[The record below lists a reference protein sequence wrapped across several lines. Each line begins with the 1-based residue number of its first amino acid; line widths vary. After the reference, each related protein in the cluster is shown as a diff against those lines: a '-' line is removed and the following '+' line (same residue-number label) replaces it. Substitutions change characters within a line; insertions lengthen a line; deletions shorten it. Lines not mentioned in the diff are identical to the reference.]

1 MSHILKCQENDR
13 FNEKRVRKGKW
24 EGDGDWKAT
33 PPPPKKKTQGRKEDR
48 GRDKKRTQLGGRE
61 LESKRKG
68 AGAGAEGWLVPGGLE

>member
-1 MSHILKCQENDR
+1 MGT
-13 FNEKRVRKGKW
+13 GK
-24 EGDGDWKAT
+24 
-33 PPPPKKKTQGRKEDR
+33 PLPPPKKKTQGRKEDR